1 MEETWDV
8 VVCGGGLAGL
18 CIARQL
24 RRELP
29 DLRIAV
35 VEPTERPLPEA
46 CLKIGE
52 SSVELGSRYF
62 EKTLGLADYMRE
74 RHLLKNG
81 LRFFP
86 GGGDRPLAERT
97 EIGPPEM
104 PIVPSFQIDRGR
116 FENDLREMVIE
127 DGIELLEGRRVK
139 EIIFGEGGAEHRVV
153 LDTTPGGG
161 PSELLTRWVVDASG
175 RRRLIVRQLGNQAEL
190 PHHASSSWFRIEG
203 KLDIAELVPSSNT
216 QWHRKDGDHIRWLS
230 TNHLMGEGY
239 WVWIIPL
246 PTDYTSIGLVV
257 HDEVHPFE
265 TFSTIDKTMAWLRDH
280 EPILADALEGREVA
294 DFLVLRDFA
303 YTATQVYSKD
313 RWACVGEAGV
323 FVDPFYSPGSDLIAL
338 ANTLAT
344 ECIRADFADDDFEAR
359 VEANDAFYLR
369 FIREATETYRQAAK
383 AYGRPL
389 VMAPKIYWDNI
400 NYWAFACQFFF
411 QEIYRLPLS
420 DQAPFLDLAARF
432 SHQHARAQDIF
443 AFWAE
448 HASDDAKP
456 SHIVLPP
463 VPSVLATMHRDLA
476 KDMTPEQTLEY
487 MTGSFG
493 VAQDAF
499 ADILV
504 RALASLGRERG
515 AELVEKLGVHEWDLG
530 KVESRLAAEQGE
542 GKRRRR
548 LTKVVRDLERTIG
561 PTEVHPSFDEIAN
574 VGALLGLPRAQ
585 A

>member
-1 MEETWDV
+1 MDETFDV

-18 CIARQL
+18 CIARQV
-24 RRELP
+24 RREMP
-29 DLRIAV
+29 ALRVAV
-35 VEPTERPLPEA
+35 VEPTRRPLPEA

-52 SSVELGSRYF
+52 SSVELGSHYF
-62 EKTLGLADYMRE
+62 EKTLGLTEYLRE

-86 GGGDRPLAERT
+86 GGGHLPLAQRT
-97 EIGPPEM
+97 EIGPPEL

-116 FENDLREMVIE
+116 FENDLRDMVVE
-127 DGIELLEGRRVK
+127 DGVKLFEGRRV
-139 EIIFGEGGAEHRVV
+139 EDLILSETGELHQVV
-153 LDTTPGGG
+153 LDEG
-161 PSELLTRWVVDASG
+161 ELRTKWVVDASG
-175 RRRLIVRQLGNQAEL
+175 RRRLIVRKLGNQADL

-203 KLDIAELVPSSNT
+203 KLDIADLVPKSDKR
-216 QWHRKDGDHIRWLS
+216 WHAADGDHIRWLS

-246 PTDYTSIGLVV
+246 PTNYTSIGIVV

-265 TFSTIDKTMAWLRDH
+265 TFNTLDKTQEWLRRH
-280 EPILADALEGREVA
+280 EPVLADALSGYEVA

-303 YTATQVYSKD
+303 YTATKVYSTD

-344 ECIRADFADDDFEAR
+344 ECIRADLEGDDFEAR
-359 VEANDAFYLR
+359 VEANDSFYLR
-369 FIREATETYRQAAK
+369 FIREATETYRQSAK
-383 AYGRPL
+383 AYGNPL

-411 QEIYRLPLS
+411 QEIYRLPLA

-432 SHQHARAQDIF
+432 SAQHARAQDIF

-448 HASDDAKP
+448 RATGETKP
-456 SHIVLPP
+456 AHIVLPP

-476 KDMTPEQTLEY
+476 KEMTPAETLDY
-487 MTGSFG
+487 METHYA

-504 RALASLGRERG
+504 RALASLGPEDGAALVRE
-515 AELVEKLGVHEWDLG
+515 LGVAEWDLERIEG
-530 KVESRLAAEQGE
+530 RLAAEHGE

-548 LTKVVRDLERTIG
+548 LPKVVRDLERTIG
-561 PTEVHPSFDEIAN
+561 RADVHQSFGELAR
-574 VGALLGLPRAQ
+574 VGELFGLGRART
-585 A
+585 